1 MFSKT
6 DRCGKKE
13 QQGIP
18 SPSAH
23 QRRDITIIIMLLF
36 QCDSTA
42 SETVRGTYVVTLSS
56 TVLCRTPMST

>member
-36 QCDSTA
+36 
-42 SETVRGTYVVTLSS
+42 
-56 TVLCRTPMST
+56 